1 MDRQTLAVVA
11 VVALLAG
18 LLLGSTMLQKTRTIT
33 VTSVAR
39 ETVVKT
45 VFLTHNAAE
54 TTGSRETA
62 TQAMTPRETPY
73 GLLAPAEILEA
84 LPRAAY
90 NRWIPAPGVTL
101 TVATLAEKAV
111 TEQSSPAPSLY
122 SSVNAQVQGV
132 EEPDIVANNGT
143 FVFIAVKGWVEAYRA
158 WPPGSLALA
167 AKIDVRK
174 DIDEAV
180 GPQKLVLVSSKGTS
194 VVAEVKHMVRVAA
207 LMFAPQG
214 LIAIA
219 VDYPYPA
226 LPGLGPRTWV
236 ILYDKT
242 LRPVHMLGLP
252 GVYSDARLRGDTLI
266 LVDAVTSPVRP
277 VVLRLQA
284 PPEPLPPVLIVA
296 PSPEATI
303 IAAIDLKTWRHSVE
317 TLVGVSPRTIY
328 VPAEGSIYL
337 ATPGV
342 PDRLLKELIGAQT
355 PEELAKLIAK
365 PLPLRW
371 AETTILR
378 IDASPEKIE
387 MKAKTTIQG
396 VVPKQWAMD
405 LHKGYLRIAAY
416 DPTKGTVDLYILDAE
431 TLKTVAR
438 LEKIAVNEAI
448 HAVRFIGDTLYLV
461 TYRRMD
467 PLFAIDLSDPLHP
480 KVLGY
485 LEAPGFDE
493 YIHPLGDNMLLGIGR
508 EDGKLRVTLYKL
520 KGPVP
525 EPVARLYLPASGKG
539 YAWSPVLD
547 PRTGHRAFTYQPKK
561 SLLLLPVRGYTAP
574 GNRLDGVAVI
584 HVNTGEGKLE
594 LVGIVRHDYVERA
607 AYIDGEGYSIAPY
620 NPVRIKAFNLT
631 TLHVDAT
638 AGPPAG

>member
-1 MDRQTLAVVA
+1 MDKQELAVVA

-18 LLLGSTMLQKTRTIT
+18 LMLGSTVLQKTRTIT
-33 VTSVAR
+33 VTSVTGK
-39 ETVVKT
+39 TVVKT
-45 VFLTHNAAE
+45 VFLTPNATG
-54 TTGSRETA
+54 TTGSRETV
-62 TQAMTPRETPY
+62 TPAMTPRETPY

-84 LPRAAY
+84 LPGAAY
-90 NRWIPAPGVTL
+90 SRWIPAPGVTL
-101 TVATLAEKAV
+101 TVVTAAEKAG
-111 TEQSSPAPSLY
+111 TEQASPAPSLY

-143 FVFIAVKGWVEAYRA
+143 FIFVAVRGWVEAYRA
-158 WPPGSLALA
+158 WPPSSLALA
-167 AKIDVRK
+167 AKIDVTG
-174 DIDEAV
+174 DIEKAV
-180 GPQKLVLVSSKGTS
+180 GPEKLVLLSNKGTS

-207 LMFAPQG
+207 LMPTPQG
-214 LIAIA
+214 LIVMA
-219 VDYPYPA
+219 VDYPYPP

-236 ILYDKT
+236 ILYDRA
-242 LRPVHMLGLP
+242 LRPVRMLGLP
-252 GVYSDARLRGDTLI
+252 GVYNDARLRGDTLI

-277 VVLRLQA
+277 LVLRPQA
-284 PPEPLPPVLIVA
+284 PPEPLPPALIVA

-303 IAAIDLKTWRHSVE
+303 IAAVDLKTWRHSVE
-317 TLVGVSPRTIY
+317 TLVGVPPRALY

-337 ATPGV
+337 AAPGTP
-342 PDRLLKELIGAQT
+342 DKLLKELEGAQT
-355 PEELAKLIAK
+355 PEELVKLIAK

-387 MKAKTTIQG
+387 VKAKTTIRG

-431 TLKTVAR
+431 TLKTVAK

-461 TYRRMD
+461 TYRRVD

-485 LEAPGFDE
+485 LKAPGFDE
-493 YIHPLGDNMLLGIGR
+493 YIHPLGGNMLLGIGR
-508 EDGKLRVTLYKL
+508 EDGKLRITLYKL

-525 EPVARLYLPASGKG
+525 EPIARLYLPASDKG
-539 YAWSPVLD
+539 YAWSPVLN
-547 PRTGHRAFTYQPKK
+547 PRTGHRAFTYQPER
-561 SLLLLPVRGYTAP
+561 SLLLLPLRGYKEP
-574 GNRLDGVAVI
+574 GARLDGTAVI
-584 HVNTGEGKLE
+584 HVDKAKGALE
-594 LVGIVRHDYVERA
+594 LLGIVRHDYAERTG
-607 AYIDGEGYSIAPY
+607 YIDDEGYSIAPY
-620 NPVRIKAFNLT
+620 NPIRIKAFNLT
-631 TLHVDAT
+631 TLRIDAT
-638 AGPPAG
+638 AGPGK